1 MRFFAVCL
9 LGVMSIGGLAQ
20 AEAPAVVAPNSAVMQ
35 LKVLDSGITPTPA
48 GGSVAVRMV
57 LANPTDTPLRLVGA
71 STPLAG
77 QTQLQTY
84 VQNAYGLTQVQ
95 TLKELPIPAKTE
107 VVLLPGVLE
116 LQLIGLIT
124 ELKPGLEVPLKL
136 KFADGTER
144 TVRLSIEGEAE

>member
-1 MRFFAVCL
+1 MRLFAVCL
-9 LGVMSIGGLAQ
+9 LSCFGLSVSLHAQ
-20 AEAPAVVAPNSAVMQ
+20 QVPVAIPNPAVLQ
-35 LKVLDSGITPTPA
+35 LKLLDSGIKPAPA

-57 LANPTDTPLRLVGA
+57 LENPTEQALTLVGA

-116 LQLIGLIT
+116 LQLIGLTT

-144 TVRLSIEGEAE
+144 TVRLKIEGDL